1 MNTMRKV
8 KEEKIRPTLA
18 MQELL
23 ATIDFYDTFSTT
35 NHFHSIE
42 EITQLIFNSSSRW
55 VEALFKIRGKLVQLI
70 GLKSKLPLGYHTRF
84 EVGGYVKFFKIFSIT
99 ADEVILGADDSHLN
113 FRAVVTNDHTEQY
126 NIKVTTLV
134 HFNNAKGRW
143 YMKVIQPFHRLVVI
157 RMVKNA
163 FCEKE
168 R

>member
-35 NHFHSIE
+35 NHFHSME
-42 EITQLIFNSSSRW
+42 EITRLIFNSSSRW
-55 VEALFKIRGKLVQLI
+55 VDALFKIRNKLVQLI
-70 GLKSKLPLGYHTRF
+70 GLRSDLPSGYHTRF
-84 EVGGYVKFFKIFSIT
+84 EVGGYIKFFKIFSIT
-99 ADEVILGADDSHLN
+99 ANEVVLGADDSHLN
-113 FRAVVTNDHTEQY
+113 FRAVVTNDYTNQY

-134 HFNNAKGRW
+134 HFNNAKGKW
-143 YMKVIQPFHRLVVI
+143 YMKVIQPFHRLVVA

-163 FCEKE
+163 FCEKVQ
-168 R
+168 